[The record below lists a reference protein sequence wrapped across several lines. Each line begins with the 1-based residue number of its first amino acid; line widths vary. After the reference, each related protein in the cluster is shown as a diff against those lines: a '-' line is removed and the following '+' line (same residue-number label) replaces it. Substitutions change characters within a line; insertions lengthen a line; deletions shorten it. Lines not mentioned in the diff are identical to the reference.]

1 LWEPRDY
8 SGFVPL
14 YDFQCAECGERFE
27 ELVASSGPAPRCPA
41 CGAADP
47 ERLLGSFAGPF
58 KIGRYGQAARR
69 SNAVRAA
76 REEQR
81 RERKAQRQE
90 QRQQG

>member
-1 LWEPRDY
+1 M
-8 SGFVPL
+8 PL
-14 YDFQCAECGERFE
+14 YDFRCSECGECFE
-27 ELVASSGPAPRCPA
+27 ELVASSGPPPPCPA
-41 CGAADP
+41 CGAPEA

-81 RERKAQRQE
+81 RERKAQRKE
-90 QRQQG
+90 QQQQG